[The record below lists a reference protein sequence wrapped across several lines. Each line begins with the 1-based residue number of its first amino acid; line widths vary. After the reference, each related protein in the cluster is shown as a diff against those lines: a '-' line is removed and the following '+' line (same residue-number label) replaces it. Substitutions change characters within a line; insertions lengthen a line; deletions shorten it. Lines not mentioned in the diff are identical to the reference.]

1 MKTTRSSATSVGNAS
16 HGSFGLPQP
25 TKAAAKPAIEL
36 VHRGA
41 PTKKTSPTAVPSV
54 LKRRDASTRSTD
66 TVATPSS
73 VHLIPASSSSTNS
86 KPYSLSRV
94 DLSDLSGSYHHGAA
108 ATTRSM
114 NLPNMTWQHAKVLSR
129 QRLPQHPQPYHMD
142 DNESCSYGRESRKSS
157 AGKSNHPTSISLM
170 ESGDTIE
177 VCLPNISFVAAHNNN
192 NNNMNMIDDDDG
204 IDHPPSRQ
212 NHNKLPPHRIP
223 LLLVLM
229 DPQRKLYELLQLWI
243 DTSIDTVRDILQTI
257 NKNIADHHHHHG
269 NGNVWKQDYDGLFQV
284 RNNHFSPLI
293 HVLPAGKY
301 DIVPGEV
308 WVCQPWSMT
317 SQQTV
322 AYASTLLNHL
332 KQRQI
337 LQYKKCSDFG
347 PIWNQWKLFRHGGGP
362 ANNNNNKLDDTV
374 LVLSRKATQR
384 LYVPGGILKHYHA
397 CQFLSFS
404 PPLEEA
410 VAPTK
415 TTTTTMMNDESQS
428 TASGLSDSRCDDDED
443 DLLEDMLDDTD
454 DDHDQLVTLDHD
466 GSDNDMEPT
475 ETNRSS
481 TNHIIPPE
489 SYQDHPNVKNVT
501 HLLQQTCSTVT
512 VEDDDEDDIATS
524 SPLLPLPEDDRGHR
538 RTTSNATV
546 GSAKTK
552 ESTYMF
558 RTYDEHKHS
567 KSIWKTSSNTNHHY
581 GSSNNRPIP
590 HVLPS
595 GSFGAFRDRTTPN
608 TSTSSSSF
616 QRMMRRLY
624 TTVFNCRQESMLNR
638 RSRSYDEQLYY
649 TNSMNMNHTNNN
661 NNSKYSNWKQRKS
674 SGTTTRTTLLSDDA
688 SMGTTLHPY
697 HHQNQPSPPQWRDM
711 DTASHCSGVP
721 LLLTSAPTADWV
733 THI

>member
-1 MKTTRSSATSVGNAS
+1 M
-16 HGSFGLPQP
+16 
-25 TKAAAKPAIEL
+25 
-36 VHRGA
+36 
-41 PTKKTSPTAVPSV
+41 
-54 LKRRDASTRSTD
+54 
-66 TVATPSS
+66 ATPSS
-73 VHLIPASSSSTNS
+73 VHLIRPSSTSTNTGSS

-94 DLSDLSGSYHHGAA
+94 DLSDLSGSYHHGT
-108 ATTRSM
+108 ATTTTTTTRVSM

-142 DNESCSYGRESRKSS
+142 DSESCSYGRESSRKS
-157 AGKSNHPTSISLM
+157 TSLM
-170 ESGDTIE
+170 ESADTIE

-192 NNNMNMIDDDDG
+192 NNMNDDDDDDDG
-204 IDHPPSRQ
+204 MDHPPSRQ
-212 NHNKLPPHRIP
+212 NRNKLPPHRIP

-257 NKNIADHHHHHG
+257 NKNIADHHHG
-269 NGNVWKQDYDGLFQV
+269 NNGNVWKQDYDGLFQV

-332 KQRQI
+332 KQQQI

-347 PIWNQWKLFRHGGGP
+347 PIWNQWKLFRHAGP
-362 ANNNNNKLDDTV
+362 ANNNNKLDDTV

-404 PPLEEA
+404 PPLEEVAA
-410 VAPTK
+410 VPTK
-415 TTTTTMMNDESQS
+415 TSTTTTTMNDESQS
-428 TASGLSDSRCDDDED
+428 TASGMSDSRCDDNDEED
-443 DLLEDMLDDTD
+443 DLLLQDHWDDTD
-454 DDHDQLVTLDHD
+454 DDPLVTLDTD
-466 GSDNDMEPT
+466 DDDTDMEPT
-475 ETNRSS
+475 GKKNRSS
-481 TNHIIPPE
+481 SSN
-489 SYQDHPNVKNVT
+489 DHLNVKNVT

-512 VEDDDEDDIATS
+512 VEENDDDDDNNIATV
-524 SPLLPLPEDDRGHR
+524 SPLLPENDRGHGR
-538 RTTSNATV
+538 TTTATTSNATV
-546 GSAKTK
+546 CSAKTK

-567 KSIWKTSSNTNHHY
+567 KSIWKTSSNTNHHHDRY
-581 GSSNNRPIP
+581 GSSSNNRPIP

-595 GSFGAFRDRTTPN
+595 GSFGAFRDRTN
-608 TSTSSSSF
+608 VSTSASSSSSSF

-624 TTVFNCRQESMLNR
+624 RTVFSCRQESMLNR

-649 TNSMNMNHTNNN
+649 TNSSMNMNRTDSNNN
-661 NNSKYSNWKQRKS
+661 NGKYSNWKQRKS

-688 SMGTTLHPY
+688 SMGTTTLH
-697 HHQNQPSPPQWRDM
+697 HHHPPNHHHLHNPPWRCDT

-721 LLLTSAPTADWV
+721 LLLTAAPPTADWV